1 VWPVLVLQ
9 GVGTFPLR
17 AAHQVGPT
25 LRLRNWPGIETRF
38 ETTVITIRTAIRPL
52 VRTIDES
59 CSDWIRL
66 DISADVQELD
76 VTGDSDGAISLLV
89 DVSFANRPIPPV
101 KSPNVR
107 TGQPVHVGRK
117 CAALIGA
124 QYQVEVIRHR
134 AVDEQRYVE
143 SLPSIP
149 EQSEKLPVI
158 MGIAEDAF
166 TPVSAVDD
174 MLNAAGNNL
183 PADSGHRFCRI
194 LRDEGGQR
202 GCHTTHRL
210 LVASPRC
217 LSLVWGT
224 VPHRR

>member
-1 VWPVLVLQ
+1 MGDCPPHKILVWPVLALQAVGPVL
-9 GVGTFPLR
+9 LR
-17 AAHQVGPT
+17 AAHKVGPT
-25 LRLRNWPGIETRF
+25 LRPRNGPRIETRS
-38 ETTVITIRTAIRPL
+38 EATVINTRTAIRPL

-59 CSDWIRL
+59 CSDWIGL

-76 VTGDSDGAISLLV
+76 VSGDSHGAISLLV

-101 KSPNVR
+101 KSTNVR

-117 CAALIGA
+117 CAALVGA

-158 MGIAEDAF
+158 MGIPEDTF
-166 TPVSAVDD
+166 PPVSAVDD

-183 PADSGHRFCRI
+183 SADSRHRVVTSF
-194 LRDEGGQR
+194 LRGAQR
-202 GCHTTHRL
+202 GCRPST
-210 LVASPRC
+210 RC
-217 LSLVWGT
+217 
-224 VPHRR
+224 

>member
-1 VWPVLVLQ
+1 M
-9 GVGTFPLR
+9 
-17 AAHQVGPT
+17 
-25 LRLRNWPGIETRF
+25 RF
-38 ETTVITIRTAIRPL
+38 EPTGIARRAAIRPL
-52 VRTIDES
+52 IRAIDES

-76 VTGDSDGAISLLV
+76 VTGDCDGAISLLV
-89 DVSFANRPIPPV
+89 NVSFANRPISPV
-101 KSPNVR
+101 KSTNLR

-117 CAALIGA
+117 RAALVGA

-158 MGIAEDAF
+158 MGIPEDAF
-166 TPVSAVDD
+166 PPVSAVDD
-174 MLNAAGNNL
+174 MLNASGNNL
-183 PADSGHRFCRI
+183 SADSRHRVVTSFFRRSATRVPLIHPLLI
-194 LRDEGGQR
+194 LCPGR
-202 GCHTTHRL
+202 
-210 LVASPRC
+210 

-224 VPHRR
+224 VPIRAKCGTVPNFGTISGGLRGLLR